1 VDILAYTPEEFSDM
15 LERSEFVA
23 EAVARG
29 KVILEAART
38 GGSPCRFFARA
49 DLEQATAMAEK
60 VLGAVSEEIMT

>member
-29 KVILEAART
+29 KVILEAA
-38 GGSPCRFFARA
+38 
-49 DLEQATAMAEK
+49 
-60 VLGAVSEEIMT
+60 